1 MTIGETAQACKN
13 PDRTAVFTP
22 RITHPSGT
30 RTPVDQILAPA
41 LIEEI
46 EAIIHTVPAINA
58 KLVKE
63 LDERFEIEGRFG
75 VSRRRLRNYVKRLH
89 DKSTPGPDSLLKKG
103 TGSEPMAD
111 HAAEKRTSRG
121 ACTLFQQA
129 PTGDMQ
135 SNGRDRSDGRIDN
148 VPPGDESKPAE
159 DDKLRAH
166 RLRQASIASIL
177 DSTFG
182 PLAECDP
189 ELWDR
194 RAYLMLVGMVY
205 DRLACAEDELPAKE
219 LVALAKGLAE
229 ARRAEERA
237 RDHDRSSESRDSA
250 AQPTG
255 PLPENFADIVR
266 QVYGTNFHAPD
277 GIQNGE

>member
-1 MTIGETAQACKN
+1 MTIGETAQACED
-13 PDRTAVFTP
+13 PDRAAVFTP
-22 RITHPSGT
+22 RISRPAGT

-89 DKSTPGPDSLLKKG
+89 LKKG
-103 TGSEPMAD
+103 TGSEPVAD
-111 HAAEKRTSRG
+111 HPAEKRPPRG

-129 PTGDMQ
+129 PTGETH
-135 SNGRDRSDGRIDN
+135 STGRDRSNGPIDN
-148 VPPGDESKPAE
+148 VPPADESKLAE
-159 DDKLRAH
+159 SDKLRAH

-177 DSTFG
+177 DATFG
-182 PLAECDP
+182 SLAECDP

-237 RDHDRSSESRDSA
+237 RDHDRSNESTDSA

-266 QVYGTNFHAPD
+266 QVYGTNFHAP
-277 GIQNGE
+277 